1 MINGG
6 STIADE
12 KDEEGMTAESLG
24 PGDDLIL
31 ERWLSVL
38 EIDEENNGHVLLSL
52 EGRVKVGRLREKRI
66 SIFSDTPTTLED
78 MGLVIKDL
86 NTGEELIPKIIIDE
100 SKYKWITIPFKY
112 PIEKDEEFGFE
123 ARYTQPKTYKA
134 IGEDYYSY
142 TSRNDIK
149 ELLIKIKFPK
159 VARIINTE
167 GSSIRTSGGI
177 ILDLP
182 EGYRPII
189 TMDEGKPCIV
199 WAIKHGKIG
208 YTYTL
213 RWNTEK
219 AE

>member
-1 MINGG
+1 MA
-6 STIADE
+6 IA
-12 KDEEGMTAESLG
+12 KKRDEEGMSADSLG
-24 PGDDLIL
+24 PGDDLVI
-31 ERWLSVL
+31 EQWSSV
-38 EIDEENNGHVLLSL
+38 IDIDNENNGHILLSL

-66 SIFSDTPTTLED
+66 SIFSDTPTSLED
-78 MGLVIKDL
+78 MALTIKDL

-100 SKYKWITIPFKY
+100 NKYKWITIPFKY

-149 ELLIKIKFPK
+149 ELLIKIKFPRVVK
-159 VARIINTE
+159 IIDTD

-182 EGYRPII
+182 KDNRPII
-189 TMDEGKPCIV
+189 TQDGEKPCIV

-213 RWNTEK
+213 RWRTEE
-219 AE
+219 ATL

>member
-1 MINGG
+1 MA
-6 STIADE
+6 IA
-12 KDEEGMTAESLG
+12 KKRDEEGMSADSLG
-24 PGDDLIL
+24 PGDDLVI
-31 ERWLSVL
+31 EQWSSV
-38 EIDEENNGHVLLSL
+38 IDIDNENNGHILLSL

-66 SIFSDTPTTLED
+66 SIFSDTPTSLED
-78 MGLVIKDL
+78 MALTIKDL

-100 SKYKWITIPFKY
+100 NKYKWITIPFKY

-149 ELLIKIKFPK
+149 ELLIKIKFPRVVK
-159 VARIINTE
+159 ILDTD

-182 EGYRPII
+182 KDNRPII
-189 TMDEGKPCIV
+189 TQDGEKPCIV

-213 RWNTEK
+213 RWRTEE
-219 AE
+219 ATL